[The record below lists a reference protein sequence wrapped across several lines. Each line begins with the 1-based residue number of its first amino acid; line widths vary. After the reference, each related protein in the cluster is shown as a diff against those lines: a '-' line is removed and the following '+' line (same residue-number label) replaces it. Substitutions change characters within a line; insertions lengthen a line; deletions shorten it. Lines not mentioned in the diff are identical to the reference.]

1 LHVSRLY
8 FPSKLIII
16 IISNLILGS
25 FSATMSLLIGYQFHF
40 VTLCIVLILTDI
52 VLVLISHMAAPG
64 GPHATAIMDIE
75 NIVFPYDIW
84 ER

>member
-1 LHVSRLY
+1 MILHSSSLKYNLRINSWLCFILFSFVGGQFLHVSRVY
-8 FPSKLIII
+8 FPSKLTII

-52 VLVLISHMAAPG
+52 
-64 GPHATAIMDIE
+64 T
-75 NIVFPYDIW
+75 
-84 ER
+84 